1 MSDFYTYPY
10 PRPSLTVDIIVVR
23 YNLGIPEYL
32 LIKRKLD
39 PFKDKLALPGG
50 FVNENERTIDAVVRE
65 TKEETGL
72 ELDKDYLQLLGI
84 ADKPNRDPRGWVVS
98 TVYHYQKNLSPEN
111 TTHLKASD
119 DAKELL
125 WVPKYELSKEF
136 MAFDHYELLTGDF

>member
-10 PRPSLTVDIIVVR
+10 ARPSLTVDIIVTR
-23 YNLGIPEYL
+23 YNLGYPEYL

-72 ELDKDYLQLLGI
+72 ELDKTYLSVVGI
-84 ADKPNRDPRGWVVS
+84 ADKPFRDPRGWVVS
-98 TVYHYQKNLSPEN
+98 TVYYYLEKLYPEN
-111 TTHLKASD
+111 TKHLKAND

-136 MAFDHYELLTGDF
+136 MAFDHYEILTGDF

>member
-10 PRPSLTVDIIVVR
+10 ARPSLTVDIIVTR
-23 YNLGIPEYL
+23 YNLGVPEYL

-72 ELDKDYLQLLGI
+72 ELDKTYLRLYDT
-84 ADKPNRDPRGWVVS
+84 ADKPFRDPRGWVIS
-98 TVYHYQKNLSPEN
+98 IVYRYQIVLSPEE
-111 TTHLKASD
+111 TKQLKAND

-125 WVPKYELSKEF
+125 WVPKYELMKDF
-136 MAFDHYELLTGDF
+136 LAFDHYEILTGDF

>member
-1 MSDFYTYPY
+1 MFNYEY

-23 YNLGIPEYL
+23 YNLSIPEYL

-111 TTHLKASD
+111 TKHLKAND

-125 WVPKYELSKEF
+125 WVPKYEMSREF
-136 MAFDHYELLTGDF
+136 MAFDHYEILTGDF